1 MAKIKLYNLEGKSVA
16 DHEIDDGIFNI
27 ATESALIHQA
37 VVAQQANS
45 RVAIAHTKTKGE
57 VRGGG
62 IKPWKQKGTGRA
74 RSGSIRSPLWKGGG
88 VIFGPRN
95 ARNFTLKINKKAK
108 NKALCMVL
116 TDKLK
121 NEKIVLLEKLE
132 IAEPKT
138 KLLKSL
144 LAKFPCSEKKNLISM
159 VSNKNNV
166 YTAGQNLKK
175 LSFCAADSMNV
186 VDILNCEYLILD
198 KAAITKIVETY
209 KK

>member
-16 DHEIDDGIFNI
+16 DHELDDGIFNI
-27 ATESALIHQA
+27 VTEPALIHQA

-144 LAKFPCSEKKNLISM
+144 LAKFPCTEKKNLISM
-159 VSNKNNV
+159 VTNKNNV

-186 VDILNCEYLILD
+186 VDLLNCEYLILD
-198 KAAITKIVETY
+198 KAAITKLVETY